1 MNKHYIYNIERL
13 ADLQGVLFRLIELSD
28 NEKEREFYEQLLEKI
43 KNKIKEQTKWYSFL
57 MQKEI

>member
-1 MNKHYIYNIERL
+1 MNKHYIYNIEHL

-43 KNKIKEQTKWYSFL
+43 KNKIKEQTK
-57 MQKEI
+57 